1 MSQLSYPRSDSDAN
15 GPRFATPYVLPGHP
29 SWDHDQASLTPKP
42 KPVLTPKL
50 IQFNSLHFGEESS
63 SLGVKTDDPSS
74 LGVKTDDPLPED
86 DWSGYV
92 DNCDLL
98 DRDPISDVIAGCI
111 PGDGEDIGRCIFDL
125 ARGVAGVRPDAYERE
140 LREYV
145 ARWIA
150 ACRKAGIQVSGFSDA
165 WAVFKRKW
173 PTIKVPSGS
182 RWQAVIDRAQTVA
195 VPVGIGPKLAPIFR
209 LFAAMDEIASDDD
222 GLVFVSY
229 RDLGN
234 ATGLDHKTASRYV
247 AKLAAIGY
255 IELVQSGDFIR
266 KRNGRANRYRLHN
279 PPLPGGA
286 PWNSGAT
293 SGPAPQKP
301 TEARQKPAREAPRV
315 ERSNLPDKTPKPA
328 KAVLVWSDPDAP
340 PLELFDPPGRRCGLN
355 APTISSVVGRCG
367 KPV

>member
-1 MSQLSYPRSDSDAN
+1 
-15 GPRFATPYVLPGHP
+15 
-29 SWDHDQASLTPKP
+29 
-42 KPVLTPKL
+42 LTPKL